1 MNEFKINY
9 YNPAV
14 MPKPHGYSQVIEFS
28 GNSKMV
34 FISGQVAED
43 ADGNIIGKGSI
54 EEQIHQ
60 TLKNIKI
67 AVETA
72 GGEMKHIVKLNTYL
86 KDISHISKVRSI
98 RDLYVNT
105 DKPPA
110 STTVQ
115 VVLDADELLI
125 EIDAI
130 AIIPLK

>member
-1 MNEFKINY
+1 M
-9 YNPAV
+9 
-14 MPKPHGYSQVIEFS
+14 
-28 GNSKMV
+28 
-34 FISGQVAED
+34 
-43 ADGNIIGKGSI
+43 
-54 EEQIHQ
+54 
-60 TLKNIKI
+60 
-67 AVETA
+67 
-72 GGEMKHIVKLNTYL
+72 
-86 KDISHISKVRSI
+86 SKVRSI